1 MVQFVGL
8 FGFALL
14 AVFIGSAACG
24 RFVSYLGG
32 YGVHP
37 QTLFR
42 VLGAAPL
49 LGSVILIRR

>member
-14 AVFIGSAACG
+14 TVFIGSAACAS
-24 RFVSYLGG
+24 FVSCLGG

-37 QTLFR
+37 LTLFR

-49 LGSVILIRR
+49 LGSAILIRR